1 MYLILIN
8 LHTISNDIMPLSE
21 YIIND
26 LKPLNVTDSIKDVQL
41 IFNQLTYSHI
51 PVIKDNIYIG
61 CISET
66 DAHCLESD
74 KPLTE
79 YLYTLEG
86 FFVRNNSLWL
96 DVLETFAQKDTNI
109 MPVLNEQNTYL
120 GYYELNDIISMFNQ
134 TPFFAEP
141 GGILIIEK
149 GYNDYSF
156 SEVSQI
162 VESNNGKLLGA
173 FISKIENDI
182 VQVTVKIGN
191 TGLNDIIQTF
201 RRYGY
206 NIISGHEEDAFIQ
219 NLKERSDYLNKYLN
233 M

>member
-1 MYLILIN
+1 
-8 LHTISNDIMPLSE
+8 MPLSE

-26 LKPLNVTDSIKDVQL
+26 IKPLDVSDSIKDVQQL
-41 IFNQLTYSHI
+41 FNQLTYSHI
-51 PVIKDNIYIG
+51 PIKKGDVYIG

-66 DAHCLESD
+66 DAHCFECEKSLS
-74 KPLTE
+74 E

-86 FFVRNNSLWL
+86 FYVRNNALWL

-109 MPVLNEQNTYL
+109 MPVLSEDNRYL
-120 GYYELNDIISMFNQ
+120 GYYELNDIISLFNQ

-141 GGILIIEK
+141 GGILIVEK

-162 VESNNGKLLGA
+162 VESNNGKVLGA
-173 FISKIENDI
+173 FISKIENDV
-182 VQVTVKIGN
+182 VQITVKIGN
-191 TGLNDIIQTF
+191 IGLNDVIQTY

-206 NIISGHEEDAFIQ
+206 NIVSGHEEDAFIK
-219 NLKERSDYLNKYLN
+219 NLKDRSDYLNKYLN